1 MHLVVNKIKSES
13 KVNRNLLI
21 TVLLNI
27 FISIAELIGGILSN
41 SLALISDAIHN
52 FSDGL
57 AIAITYASQK
67 ISNKQSNQSN
77 TFGYKRIQILSA
89 LFNAVTLIAICI
101 FLLFEAYQ
109 RFLNPEPV
117 QSVPMFIVASIG
129 LIANIIGVFLLKDK
143 GIIINEPSVVA
154 VNNKTGQILA
164 IGEEAKKMVGK
175 TPSYITATR
184 PLVNGVISDFE
195 VTEQMLKYFIEKASA
210 SSKKLFGIGGFSR
223 VIIGI
228 PCGVTEV
235 ERKAVRD
242 AAKNAG
248 ARTVFLIEEPLASA
262 IGAKLQIQEA
272 GGNFIVDIGGGTTE
286 VAVISLGGIVVSRSL
301 RVAGDKLNDDI
312 IQFAQKEYKLLIG
325 ERTAE
330 HIKISIGSA
339 MPSKEKKEMAMR
351 GRNLV
356 TGLPEEVVIF
366 NDDVQRALE
375 RSVRQIVSA
384 IKTTIEE
391 TPPELLADVMTDGI
405 FLAGGGSMLKDLDV
419 LISKETKMPCKI
431 VDDPLT
437 SVVRGAGIA
446 LENIETLSEVMSK
459 DNEEEAFT

>member
-1 MHLVVNKIKSES
+1 MFKKLLSHLSVDMAID
-13 KVNRNLLI
+13 LG
-21 TVLLNI
+21 T
-27 FISIAELIGGILSN
+27 AN
-41 SLALISDAIHN
+41 SLV
-52 FSDGL
+52 
-57 AIAITYASQK
+57 Y
-67 ISNKQSNQSN
+67 
-77 TFGYKRIQILSA
+77 
-89 LFNAVTLIAICI
+89 V
-101 FLLFEAYQ
+101 
-109 RFLNPEPV
+109 
-117 QSVPMFIVASIG
+117 
-129 LIANIIGVFLLKDK
+129 KDK

-154 VNNKTGQILA
+154 VNNKTGQVLA

-195 VTEQMLKYFIEKASA
+195 VTEQMLKYFIEKAVVA
-210 SSKKLFGIGGFSR
+210 SKKFGFGSFSR

-312 IQFAQKEYKLLIG
+312 MQFAQKEYKLLIG

-375 RSVRQIVSA
+375 KSVRQIVIA

-405 FLAGGGSMLKDLDV
+405 FLAGGGSLLKDLDV